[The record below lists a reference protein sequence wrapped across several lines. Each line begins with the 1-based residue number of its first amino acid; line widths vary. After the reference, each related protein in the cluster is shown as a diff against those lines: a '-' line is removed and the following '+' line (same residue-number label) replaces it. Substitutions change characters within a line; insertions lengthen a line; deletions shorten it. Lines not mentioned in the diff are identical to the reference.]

1 MKNNIH
7 IDIEENFQKII
18 NKGSLKIC
26 ASEALSLGSNSLC
39 NDSLS
44 VSITNSEIIKNLN
57 KKYLDNNYVTD
68 VLAFPNDLSWNE
80 GIKESILKDNFNNN
94 SYLGDIFISYEKI
107 IEQSEIFSL
116 SPKLEL
122 NIILSHGILHL
133 LGYDHYDDNSKNKMD
148 NLTVKII
155 KNLKLDHKKAKISLE
170 SRNE

>member
-18 NKGSLKIC
+18 NEGSLKIC

-94 SYLGDIFISYEKI
+94 GYLGDIFISYEKI

>member
-1 MKNNIH
+1 MKNNIY

-26 ASEALSLGSNSLC
+26 ASEALSLGSDFLC

-57 KKYLDNNYVTD
+57 KKYLNNNYVTD
-68 VLAFPNDLSWNE
+68 VLAFPNDLSWSE
-80 GIKESILKDNFNNN
+80 GTKESILKDNFNNN

-116 SPKLEL
+116 SPELEL